1 MTASGSSSTSS
12 RRAVELGRVGR
23 SHGLDGSFYVTRPLP
38 GLLFEGARL
47 VVAGARRGVER
58 RAGTDAKPILR
69 LEGVGSREAVEALRG
84 ETVWMRHA
92 DLPRLPD
99 GEFYEH
105 ELVGCRV
112 TDGTRQLGTVTALVP
127 LPTCEALEVGDA
139 LIPMVGD
146 AVRSVDVRRKRIDV
160 DASFLG

>member
-1 MTASGSSSTSS
+1 M
-12 RRAVELGRVGR
+12 
-23 SHGLDGSFYVTRPLP
+23 TRPLP

-47 VVAGARRGVER
+47 LMAGERRAVER

-69 LEGVGSREAVEALRG
+69 VEGVGSREAVEALRG
-84 ETVWMRHA
+84 ETVWMAHR

-112 TDGTRQLGTVTALVP
+112 TDGTDQLGTVSALVA
-127 LPTCEALEVGDA
+127 LPTCEALEVGER

-160 DASFLG
+160 DSRFLG